1 LSYYSP
7 GQSATYMYVTY
18 YTGITH
24 AFRTYVKHAVAL
36 LENEQHKF
44 LEETVFEKRLY
55 ESGELNGR
63 E

>member
-1 LSYYSP
+1 
-7 GQSATYMYVTY
+7 MYVTY